1 MSEQEYCVTLYQGA
15 ILLTDPGINCYLCFR
30 KLEKK
35 NMNMMMREWAA
46 VRDDAKLGSEMKV
59 NKALQPQHKMCI
71 KLI

>member
-1 MSEQEYCVTLYQGA
+1 MLQK
-15 ILLTDPGINCYLCFR
+15 IR
-30 KLEKK
+30 EKDQH
-35 NMNMMMREWAA
+35 MMMREWAA